1 MKNHYLISAVV
12 LTVSLLTACSSAPK
26 PGDTVIEQQ
35 VIESNTITATAVI
48 VGIDKENRAVTIE
61 HSNRLTTLYVSPQ
74 LTHFSELEVG
84 DIVKTQFTESVAL
97 HVQAHDGSARLQ
109 SSGDLDTSTKGGG
122 ISASEKTE
130 IIADILAIDKENNTV
145 TVKGPQGSEMMLPV
159 EQHPEY
165 LEKISVGDQVVVT
178 YTKAVVISIE
188 EQK

>member
-1 MKNHYLISAVV
+1 MKNRQIITAIA
-12 LTVSLLTACSSAPK
+12 LTVSLITGCSSAPK

-35 VIESNTITATAVI
+35 VIESNTVTTTAVI
-48 VGIDKENRAVTIE
+48 VDIDKESRAVTIE
-61 HSNRLTTLYVSPQ
+61 HSHRLTTVYVSPQ
-74 LTHFSELEVG
+74 VTRFSELEVG
-84 DIVKTQFTESVAL
+84 DIVKTEYTESVAL

-130 IIADILAIDKENNTV
+130 IIADILAIDNENNTV
-145 TVKGPQGSEMMLPV
+145 TVKGPQGSEMILPV

-165 LEKISVGDQVVVT
+165 LDKISVGDQVVVT
-178 YTKAVVISIE
+178 YTKKVAISIE